1 MQAIELVE
9 GYNKKIPEAQVV
21 EHLQGHYEA
30 QEVPFGVVYKWCPE
44 YLVIHCGCGKRTIL
58 TGTLTG
64 CSGCGADHA
73 VLVGKRGIVQPVQA
87 DETCHPWRYAGNR
100 EGLGLPY

>member
-9 GYNKKIPEAQVV
+9 RHNKKMPEAQVV
-21 EHLQGHYEA
+21 ERLQGHYEA
-30 QEVPFGVVYKWCPE
+30 QEVPFGVVYKWCPG
-44 YLVIHCGCGKRTIL
+44 YLTIHCGCGKRTIL
-58 TGTLTG
+58 TGALTG

-73 VLVGKRGIVQPVQA
+73 TLVGKRGIVQPVQG

-100 EGLGLPY
+100 EGLGLPC

>member
-21 EHLQGHYEA
+21 EHLQGHYEV

-44 YLVIHCGCGKRTIL
+44 YLDIHCGCGKRTIL
-58 TGTLTG
+58 TRTRTG
-64 CSGCGADHA
+64 CSGCGADHEA
-73 VLVGKRGIVQPVQA
+73 LVGKRGTVRPVQA

-100 EGLGLPY
+100 EGLGLPC